1 MFYTFDLLWLNG
13 EDLRMRP
20 LLERTAI
27 LRSIVPRQPSVMLYA
42 DEVERDGR
50 EFFGLACD
58 RDLEGI
64 VAKYKHG
71 TYGEKWYKIRN
82 AAYSQYEGRPELFRE
97 ENAIAPSGPV
107 AGQVLYP
114 AATSALRSTGVVPGV
129 PYAVGFS
136 S

>member
-1 MFYTFDLLWLNG
+1 VFYTFDLLWLNG

-71 TYGEKWYKIRN
+71 RMARSGIRFATLLIRSMKADRSFFEKRT
-82 AAYSQYEGRPELFRE
+82 R
-97 ENAIAPSGPV
+97 
-107 AGQVLYP
+107 
-114 AATSALRSTGVVPGV
+114 
-129 PYAVGFS
+129 
-136 S
+136 